1 MCVSS
6 AVSSLEPASGD
17 GDCGHVQATPVQ
29 YSCPVQ
35 SVYKYWD
42 ITTWKYFTTITVIY
56 VSNAWILS
64 VNSEEKVSLEFTIQ
78 LVWVVSL
85 SDFTV
90 LCCGFINLLDST
102 ILGFCIFPLFW
113 FLDLHKMYWFSSS
126 NIGDCWWCTV
136 TVSDCSILFWTRCV
150 HSSDQSNSIL
160 GGDEDCCVEQ
170 VSMSL

>member
-1 MCVSS
+1 MRRNLEKKLTPLCYLYLGHPLINAEAELSSLQKMTLNAWPCLDNFELFRYYNNQVIECVCP
-6 AVSSLEPASGD
+6 VSSLEPASGH

-90 LCCGFINLLDST
+90 LCCGFINLL
-102 ILGFCIFPLFW
+102 ILRP
-113 FLDLHKMYWFSSS
+113 
-126 NIGDCWWCTV
+126 
-136 TVSDCSILFWTRCV
+136 
-150 HSSDQSNSIL
+150 
-160 GGDEDCCVEQ
+160 
-170 VSMSL
+170 